1 MRLPGITAISYIDPM
16 LLTPDLCFAA
26 ICRMP
31 VAALAPMT
39 RIPFVGVPECE
50 ATDAVE
56 NNGRAEKVELSF
68 RTENDPSFLTLRPLA
83 FHIGTA
89 SGHEY
94 LIGTREEQPVVSVI
108 TNTGVPSGTPAGYTV
123 KVELQA
129 LRALIGVG

>member
-1 MRLPGITAISYIDPM
+1 MRLPGITSISYIEPS
-16 LLTPDLCFAA
+16 LLTPNLCFASL
-26 ICRMP
+26 CRIP

-39 RIPFVGVPECE
+39 RIPFVGEPECE

-56 NNGRAEKVELSF
+56 NNGGAEKVELSF
-68 RTENDPSFLTLRPLA
+68 RTEDDPSLLTSRPLA

-94 LIGTREEQPVVSVI
+94 LIGTRKEQPIVSVI
-108 TNTGVPSGTPAGYTV
+108 TNTGAQSGTPAGYTV

-129 LRALIGVG
+129 LKSLVNI